1 MIRLMTCLAL
11 ALAVGAGLPDARA
24 QNAGTPGTIVPAAP
38 ITFTAFMQTLAQ
50 RARAEGVSDATIHA
64 VIDGLTYDPDVVHH
78 DRAQPGVSPAYAP
91 RFEPYRRTHV
101 DAGRIARGRAIYAAS
116 GPLIAGIEAR
126 YGVPGPIVLAI
137 WGHETNFGSFTG
149 NYDLPRAI
157 ASLAYE
163 GRRRTLFSGEFIA
176 LLKMIDRGVPRA
188 KLQGSWAGAFGNP
201 QFLPSVYLRV
211 AQDADGDGLADIW
224 TNRADTLAS
233 IANYFRDA
241 GWRRGEPWG
250 IGVTIPAGFD
260 RTAMVNR
267 LVSPRC
273 PQVFMRHSRW
283 RTIAEWRAAGILPA
297 RAAWPDDRMQATLF
311 EPDGPGHPAWLL
323 TGNYRVILDYNC
335 SNYYALSVGLL
346 ADEIQYV
353 AAGATPFFFRKLK
366 VNSLIQHSSVPTV
379 VEDQHFAPTR
389 HLQPK
394 PPQPGMLLF
403 KGARRLCGIETKTA
417 RV

>member
-11 ALAVGAGLPDARA
+11 ALAVGAGLHDARA

-38 ITFTAFMQTLAQ
+38 ITFPAFMQTLAQ

-260 RTAMVNR
+260 RTAMANR

-346 ADEIQYV
+346 ADEI
-353 AAGATPFFFRKLK
+353 
-366 VNSLIQHSSVPTV
+366 H
-379 VEDQHFAPTR
+379 H
-389 HLQPK
+389 
-394 PPQPGMLLF
+394 
-403 KGARRLCGIETKTA
+403 
-417 RV
+417 

>member
-24 QNAGTPGTIVPAAP
+24 QNAGTPGTMVPAAP
-38 ITFTAFMQTLAQ
+38 LTFTAFMQTLAQ

-157 ASLAYE
+157 ASLAFE

-260 RTAMVNR
+260 RTAMANR

-297 RAAWPDDRMQATLF
+297 HAAWPDDRMQATLF

-346 ADEIQYV
+346 ADEI
-353 AAGATPFFFRKLK
+353 
-366 VNSLIQHSSVPTV
+366 H
-379 VEDQHFAPTR
+379 H
-389 HLQPK
+389 
-394 PPQPGMLLF
+394 
-403 KGARRLCGIETKTA
+403 
-417 RV
+417 

>member
-24 QNAGTPGTIVPAAP
+24 QNASTAGTIVPAAP

-157 ASLAYE
+157 ASLAFE

-260 RTAMVNR
+260 RTAMANR
-267 LVSPRC
+267 LISPRC

-297 RAAWPDDRMQATLF
+297 HAAWPDDRMQATLF

-346 ADEIQYV
+346 ADEI
-353 AAGATPFFFRKLK
+353 
-366 VNSLIQHSSVPTV
+366 H
-379 VEDQHFAPTR
+379 H
-389 HLQPK
+389 
-394 PPQPGMLLF
+394 
-403 KGARRLCGIETKTA
+403 
-417 RV
+417 